1 MSWKN
6 ITFNQKEAIA
16 IVTLNRPKVLNALNT
31 ETLNELHEIF
41 TQLDSDTGVRV
52 IIITGS
58 GKAFIAGADI
68 SEMNT
73 YSPEEARAFSQ
84 LGHKTMDAIQNTGKP
99 VIAAINGFTL
109 GGGLELALSCDILIA
124 SDKAVLG
131 LPEVNLGLIQGFGG
145 TQRLPRLIGKARAK
159 ELIFTGEALKAQ
171 KACEIGLVNRVVPQE
186 ELLPEAEKV
195 AQLISAKGP
204 VALTLAKRAIESGY
218 DVPLSEGCK
227 KEIDAFVESFSSQ
240 DRDEGI
246 KAFLEKRKPVFT
258 GK

>member
-6 ITFNQKEAIA
+6 LTFNQKEAIT

-31 ETLNELHEIF
+31 ETLNELYEIF

-124 SDKAVLG
+124 SEKAVLG

-171 KACEIGLVNRVVPQE
+171 KACEIGLVNRVVPPE
-186 ELLPEAEKV
+186 ELLPEAVKM
-195 AQLISAKGP
+195 AQLISTKGP
-204 VALTLAKRAIESGY
+204 VALALAKRAIESGY
-218 DVPLSEGCK
+218 DVPLSDGCK

>member
-124 SDKAVLG
+124 SEKAVLG

-186 ELLPEAEKV
+186 ELLPEAEKM

-218 DVPLSEGCK
+218 DVPLSDGCRN
-227 KEIDAFVESFSSQ
+227 EIDAFVESFGSK

-246 KAFLEKRKPVFT
+246 KAFLEKRKPLFT

>member
-1 MSWKN
+1 M
-6 ITFNQKEAIA
+6 
-16 IVTLNRPKVLNALNT
+16 
-31 ETLNELHEIF
+31 
-41 TQLDSDTGVRV
+41 
-52 IIITGS
+52 
-58 GKAFIAGADI
+58 
-68 SEMNT
+68 
-73 YSPEEARAFSQ
+73 
-84 LGHKTMDAIQNTGKP
+84 
-99 VIAAINGFTL
+99 
-109 GGGLELALSCDILIA
+109 
-124 SDKAVLG
+124 
-131 LPEVNLGLIQGFGG
+131 
-145 TQRLPRLIGKARAK
+145 IGKARAK

>member
-6 ITFNQKEAIA
+6 LTFNQKEAIA

-124 SDKAVLG
+124 SEKAVLG

>member
-6 ITFNQKEAIA
+6 ITLNQKETIA

-31 ETLNELHEIF
+31 ETLNELYEAF

-68 SEMNT
+68 SEMNNYT
-73 YSPEEARAFSQ
+73 PDEARAFSQ
-84 LGHKTMDAIQNTGKP
+84 LGHRTMDAIQNTGKP
-99 VIAAINGFTL
+99 VIAAVNGFTL
-109 GGGLELALSCDILIA
+109 GGGLELALACDIIIA
-124 SDKAVLG
+124 SENAVLG

-145 TQRLPRLIGKARAK
+145 TQRLPRLIGKALAK
-159 ELIFTGEALKAQ
+159 ELIFTGEGLKAQ
-171 KACEIGLVNRVVPQE
+171 RACEIGLINKVVSQE
-186 ELLPEAEKV
+186 ELLPAVEKI

-204 VALTLAKRAIESGY
+204 VALSLAKRAIESGY
-218 DVPLSEGCK
+218 DVPLSDGCR
-227 KEIDAFVESFSSQ
+227 KEIDAFVECFSSK

-246 KAFLEKRKPVFT
+246 KAFLGKRKPVFT

>member
-6 ITFNQKEAIA
+6 LTFNQKEAIA

-31 ETLNELHEIF
+31 ETLNELYEIF

-124 SDKAVLG
+124 SEKAVLG

-171 KACEIGLVNRVVPQE
+171 KACEIGLVNRVVPPE
-186 ELLPEAEKV
+186 ELLPEAVKM
-195 AQLISAKGP
+195 AQLISTKGP
-204 VALTLAKRAIESGY
+204 VALALAKRAIESGY
-218 DVPLSEGCK
+218 DVPLSDGCK

>member
-6 ITFNQKEAIA
+6 LTFNQKEAIA

-31 ETLNELHEIF
+31 ETLNELHQIF
-41 TQLDSDTGVRV
+41 TQLDSDTGVRG

-84 LGHKTMDAIQNTGKP
+84 LGHKTMDAIQNTEKP

-124 SDKAVLG
+124 SEKAVLG
-131 LPEVNLGLIQGFGG
+131 LPEVNRTDPGIWRYTETSPLDRKSPG
-145 TQRLPRLIGKARAK
+145 
-159 ELIFTGEALKAQ
+159 
-171 KACEIGLVNRVVPQE
+171 
-186 ELLPEAEKV
+186 
-195 AQLISAKGP
+195 
-204 VALTLAKRAIESGY
+204 KRAHLY
-218 DVPLSEGCK
+218 
-227 KEIDAFVESFSSQ
+227 
-240 DRDEGI
+240 R
-246 KAFLEKRKPVFT
+246 
-258 GK
+258 

>member
-16 IVTLNRPKVLNALNT
+16 IVTLNRPNLLNALNT

-124 SDKAVLG
+124 SEKAVLG

-186 ELLPEAEKV
+186 ELLPEAEKM
-195 AQLISAKGP
+195 AQLISTKSP
-204 VALTLAKRAIESGY
+204 VALALAKRAIESGY
-218 DVPLSEGCK
+218 DVPLPEGCT
-227 KEIDAFVESFSSQ
+227 KEIDAFVESFNSQ

-246 KAFLEKRKPVFT
+246 KAFLEKRKPLFT

>member
-84 LGHKTMDAIQNTGKP
+84 LGHKTMDAIQNSGKP

-186 ELLPEAEKV
+186 ELLPEAEKM

>member
-6 ITFNQKEAIA
+6 LTFNQKEAIA

-31 ETLNELHEIF
+31 ETLNELYEVF
-41 TQLDSDTGVRV
+41 TQLDSDTGIRV

-73 YSPEEARAFSQ
+73 YSPEEARVFSQ

-124 SDKAVLG
+124 SEKAVLG

-171 KACEIGLVNRVVPQE
+171 KACEIGLVNRVVPPE
-186 ELLPEAEKV
+186 ELLPEAEKM

-204 VALTLAKRAIESGY
+204 VALALAKRAIESGY

>member
-1 MSWKN
+1 MSLKN
-6 ITFNQKEAIA
+6 LTFNQKEAIA

-31 ETLNELHEIF
+31 ETLNELCEIF

-124 SDKAVLG
+124 SEKAVLG

-171 KACEIGLVNRVVPQE
+171 RSCEIGLVNKVVPPE
-186 ELLPEAEKV
+186 ELLPEAEKM

-204 VALTLAKRAIESGY
+204 VALALAKRAIESGY
-218 DVPLSEGCK
+218 DVPLLDGCK

>member
-6 ITFNQKEAIA
+6 LTFNQKEAIA

-31 ETLNELHEIF
+31 ETLNELHQIF
-41 TQLDSDTGVRV
+41 TQLDSDTGVRG

-124 SDKAVLG
+124 SEKAVLG

-186 ELLPEAEKV
+186 ELLPEAEKM

-218 DVPLSEGCK
+218 DVSLSDGCK
-227 KEIDAFVESFSSQ
+227 LEIDAFVESFSSQ